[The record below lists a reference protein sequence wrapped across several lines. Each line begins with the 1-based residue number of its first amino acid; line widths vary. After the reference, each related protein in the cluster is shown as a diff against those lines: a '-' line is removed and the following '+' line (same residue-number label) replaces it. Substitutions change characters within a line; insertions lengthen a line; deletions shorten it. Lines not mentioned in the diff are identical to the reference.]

1 MVQNNNPEET
11 QIQAA
16 PAAKESP
23 ALSEANGGN
32 PSRRKTFML
41 ILLALIVLG
50 ACAGGLWLWLTWDY
64 VSTDD
69 AFVDAHIIYV
79 SPQVA
84 AHVNKV
90 LVLDNQFV
98 KKGTPLVQL
107 DPRDFQAALD
117 RAEAALQIARAN
129 HRASKYGLALIH
141 RTSRAAV
148 DQALAQIRIARS
160 QIAQARATLAEAQS
174 NLLSAKANVT
184 AAQAAVARSKAQVLA
199 DSATAIKAQQ
209 DYKRYAKLL
218 KSGDV
223 TPSQLE
229 TYRAAAVSAQ
239 AYVVADRT
247 EVMAKH
253 AMVDQ
258 AHAAVA
264 AARQSVNAA
273 QAALARSLAGLIL
286 AKAQLSSVNVV
297 PQQVGKQSSN
307 VSAGSAT
314 IAELKAEVEQAE
326 LNLSYCDIDA
336 PVSGYVTRKIVEP
349 GDYVTTGQNLLAIVR
364 PKMWVIANFKETD
377 LTHMKPG
384 DPATISIDAYPNV
397 NFKGYVQSIQAG
409 TGAKFSLL
417 PPENATGNYVK
428 VVQRVP
434 VKILFKDLPAKLP
447 YLAAGMSAVPEVKVR

>member
-117 RAEAALQIARAN
+117 RAEAALQVARAN
-129 HRASKYGLALIH
+129 HRASKYGLSLIH

-148 DQALAQIRIARS
+148 DQALAQISIARS

-184 AAQAAVARSKAQVLA
+184 AAQAAVAHAKAQVLA

-247 EVMAKH
+247 EVMAKQ

-273 QAALARSLAGLIL
+273 QAALARSLAGLVL
-286 AKAQLSSVNVV
+286 AKAQWSAVNVV
-297 PQQVGKQSSN
+297 PQQVGKQTSN
-307 VSAGSAT
+307 VSAGSAM
-314 IAELKAEVEQAE
+314 IAELQAEVEQAK

-336 PVSGYVTRKIVEP
+336 PVTGYVTRKVVEP
-349 GDYVTTGQNLLAIVR
+349 GDYVTIGQNLLAIVR

-434 VKILFKDLPAKLP
+434 VKILFKDLPVKLP

>member
-1 MVQNNNPEET
+1 MAQDNHPEEA

-16 PAAKESP
+16 PAAAPSAVVP
-23 ALSEANGGN
+23 DSSAGN

-90 LVLDNQFV
+90 LVLDNQYV

-117 RAEAALQIARAN
+117 QAQAALQVARAK
-129 HRASKYGLALIH
+129 HRASKFGLALIH

-148 DQALAQIRIARS
+148 DQALAQISIAQS
-160 QIAQARATLAEAQS
+160 QIAQAKAALAGARS
-174 NLLSAKANVT
+174 NRLEAKANV
-184 AAQAAVARSKAQVLA
+184 AAAVAAVAHAKAQVLA
-199 DSATAIKAQQ
+199 DSATAVKAQQ
-209 DYKRYAKLL
+209 DYQRYSKLL
-218 KSGDV
+218 KTGDV

-229 TYRAAAVSAQ
+229 NYRAAAVSAQ
-239 AYVVADRT
+239 AFVVADHT
-247 EVMAKH
+247 EVIAKQ
-253 AMVDQ
+253 ALVDQ
-258 AHAAVA
+258 ARAAVA
-264 AARQSVNAA
+264 AARQSVSAA
-273 QAALARSLAGLIL
+273 EAALARSRDGLVL
-286 AKAQLSSVNVV
+286 AKAQLSSVDVV

-314 IAELKAEVEQAE
+314 IAELKAQVEQAK

-336 PVSGYVTRKIVEP
+336 PVSGYVTRKVVEP
-349 GDYVTTGQNLLAIVR
+349 GDYVTIGQNLLAIVR

-384 DPATISIDAYPNV
+384 DSATISIDAYPNV

-434 VKILFKDLPAKLP
+434 VKILFKDLPTKLP
-447 YLAAGMSAVPEVKVR
+447 FLAAGMSAVPEVKVR

>member
-1 MVQNNNPEET
+1 MAQDNHPEET

-16 PAAKESP
+16 PAAAQSSP
-23 ALSEANGGN
+23 PQTSAGN

-117 RAEAALQIARAN
+117 RAQAALLVARAN
-129 HRASKYGLALIH
+129 HLANTFGLALIH

-148 DQALAQIRIARS
+148 DQGLAQISIARS
-160 QIAQARATLAEAQS
+160 QIAQAKAALAGAKS
-174 NLLSAKANVT
+174 NLLEAQANV
-184 AAQAAVARSKAQVLA
+184 AAAKAAVAHAQAQVLA
-199 DSATAIKAQQ
+199 DAATAVKARQ
-209 DYKRYAKLL
+209 DYHRYAKLL
-218 KSGDV
+218 KTGDV

-229 TYRAAAVSAQ
+229 NYRAAAVSAQ
-239 AYVVADRT
+239 AYVAADRT
-247 EVMAKH
+247 EVIAKQ
-253 AMVDQ
+253 AMVAQ
-258 AHAAVA
+258 ANAAVA
-264 AARQSVNAA
+264 AAQQSVQAA
-273 QAALARSLAGLIL
+273 QAGVARTQANLVL
-286 AKAQLSSVNVV
+286 AKAQLASVNVV
-297 PQQVGKQSSN
+297 PQQVGKQTST
-307 VSAGSAT
+307 VSASSAT
-314 IAELKAEVEQAE
+314 IAELKAEVEQAK

-336 PVSGYVTRKIVEP
+336 PVTGYVTRKVVEP

-377 LTHMKPG
+377 LTLMKPG

-434 VKILFKDLPAKLP
+434 VKILFKDLPEKLP

>member
-23 ALSEANGGN
+23 ALLEANGGN

-107 DPRDFQAALD
+107 DPRDFQTALD
-117 RAEAALQIARAN
+117 RAEAALQVARAN
-129 HRASKYGLALIH
+129 HRASKFGLALIH

-148 DQALAQIRIARS
+148 DQALAQISIARS

-174 NLLSAKANVT
+174 NILSAKANVT
-184 AAQAAVARSKAQVLA
+184 AAQAAVAHAKAQVLA

-247 EVMAKH
+247 EVMAKQ

-264 AARQSVNAA
+264 AARQSVSAA
-273 QAALARSLAGLIL
+273 QSALARSLAGLVL

-314 IAELKAEVEQAE
+314 IAELKAAVEQAE

-336 PVSGYVTRKIVEP
+336 PVSGYVTRKVVEP

-434 VKILFKDLPAKLP
+434 VKILFKDLPAILP